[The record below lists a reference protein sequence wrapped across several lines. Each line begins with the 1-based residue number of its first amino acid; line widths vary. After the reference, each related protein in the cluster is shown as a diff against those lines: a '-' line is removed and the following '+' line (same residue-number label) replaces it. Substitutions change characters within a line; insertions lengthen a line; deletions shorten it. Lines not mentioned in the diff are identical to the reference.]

1 MFCPKCKAEYTQGF
15 TRCSDCQVP
24 LVPELEPDADDGPEF
39 VEYEEVLSTFNPFDI
54 AMIKSLLDG
63 EDIMYF
69 FKGEEFSYVQPL
81 ADPAR
86 LMVAKED
93 VEAAKEILKDL
104 VTSYGPS
111 GPGPGDERN
120 E

>member
-1 MFCPKCKAEYTQGF
+1 MFCPKCKAEYREGF
-15 TRCSDCQVP
+15 TSCSDCNIP
-24 LVPELEPDADDGPEF
+24 LVPELEPARDDRPEF
-39 VEYEEVLSTFNPFDI
+39 VEYEEVLSTFNPFDM

-63 EDIMYF
+63 EGITYF

-93 VEAAKEILKDL
+93 VEAAREILKDL

-111 GPGPGDERN
+111 GPQPTEEEN